1 MSRTADLIM
10 STRTVYSLIGVC
22 LAGTFLFDCLTPLGY
37 QEFLLYALP
46 ILLTLWLE
54 QAWSAY
60 VVAGLATLLVY
71 AGWGASP
78 AGIPAEVALLNRTL
92 SAALFWVVAELVI
105 RSRGAI
111 LDRGA
116 RQLAALVNS
125 SVDAIIS
132 QDLTGTV
139 MTWNAAAERMF
150 GYGATDMVGRSLQ
163 VLIPAHRIQQDIAT
177 YACIRRGLAVAR
189 LETVWTHRDGHSMEL
204 SLSLSPILNRSGEVI
219 GISTIAHDIVLLK
232 TTMQSLREQET
243 RLNLVV
249 SATKTGVWDWDL
261 RRSKMYYSPLW
272 KASLGYEPDE
282 LTDSP
287 SEWETR
293 LHPEDRE
300 RALALVQ
307 AFFAGEIPTYELE
320 HRLRHRDGTYRWIHT
335 DAVLIRDEQGVP
347 IRMTGSHV
355 DVTEQKQAQEALR
368 QSEERFRRYF
378 ELGLIGMAMTS
389 LDKRW
394 IDFNDQLCVML
405 GYSRDELKQ
414 LTWADLTV
422 PDDLEGNV
430 VQFQRVLAGEING
443 YSLEKRF
450 VHKSG
455 RVVHAVISSS
465 AVRNADGSV
474 DHVVALIH
482 DITAR
487 REAEASLKESEGTLQ
502 AFFESASL
510 MMGVVEVLDDDI
522 RHLSSNRATAR
533 LFGTTQEGMSGR
545 LCSELGV
552 PRELARLWLHHYH
565 LCIRE
570 QSPIRFEY
578 EHRDER
584 GGKIARRSLLATVSL
599 IGRGADGTA
608 RCSFIVDDVTE
619 WRKAEDLLREAHALL
634 ERRVAERTAE
644 LGSATVRART
654 LAQRLFDVQEAERRA
669 VAQDLHDEIGQVL
682 TALKLNL
689 QQVQRDGQGTA
700 SSLEL
705 NESIE
710 ISDQLLARVRSLALD
725 LRPSLL
731 DDLGLVSALRWYAT
745 KQAERAGWMLQLH
758 LDEAPLILTASRS
771 IACFRVVQEALTN
784 IARHAKATS
793 VSLSLAVTSEQ
804 VCVVVQ
810 DDGCGFDV
818 AAMRVRAQQGVSM
831 GLLGMEERVSLVGG
845 TMRIQSAIGQGTS
858 LVFSV
863 PLTEPQQEAL
873 SL

>member
-1 MSRTADLIM
+1 MN
-10 STRTVYSLIGVC
+10 TRSVYICIGLSLG
-22 LAGTFLFDCLTPLGY
+22 GTFLIDSLTPLGY
-37 QEFLLYALP
+37 QEFVLYALP
-46 ILLTLWLE
+46 ILLTIWLE
-54 QAWSAY
+54 KAWSAY
-60 VVAGLATLLVY
+60 VVAGAATVLVY
-71 AGWGASP
+71 AGLVLSP

-92 SAALFWVVAELVI
+92 SAVLFWIVAVLVI

-150 GYGATDMVGRSLQ
+150 GYTVADMVGRSLQ
-163 VLIPAHRIQQDIAT
+163 ALIPAHRIRQDIDTHAR
-177 YACIRRGLAVAR
+177 IGLGEAVAQY
-189 LETVWTHRDGHSMEL
+189 ETVWKHRDGRLIEL
-204 SLSLSPILNRSGEVI
+204 SLSLSPIKNQSGEVV
-219 GISTIAHDIVLLK
+219 GISTIAHDIAPLK
-232 TTMQSLREQET
+232 ATMRSLREQET

-249 SATKTGVWDWDL
+249 SATRTGVWDWDL
-261 RRSKMYYSPLW
+261 RASTMYYSPLW
-272 KASLGYEPDE
+272 KESLGYGPDE

-287 SEWETR
+287 AEWETR

-300 RALALVQ
+300 RAFALVQ
-307 AFFAGEIPTYELE
+307 AFMAGTIPAYELE
-320 HRLRHRDGTYRWIHT
+320 HRLRHRDGTYRWILT
-335 DAVLIRDEQGVP
+335 QALLIRDEQGVP

-355 DVTEQKQAQEALR
+355 DVTEQKRAQEAIR

-389 LDKRW
+389 PDKRW
-394 IDFNDQLCVML
+394 IDFNDQLCVMF
-405 GYSRDELKQ
+405 GYSREELKQ
-414 LTWADLTV
+414 LTWADVTA
-422 PDDLEGNV
+422 PEDLDVNV
-430 VQFQRVLAGEING
+430 AQFQRVFAGEING

-450 VHKSG
+450 IHKSG

-465 AVRNADGSV
+465 AVRNADGTI
-474 DHVVALIH
+474 DHFVALIH

-487 REAEASLKESEGTLQ
+487 REAEASLKQSEVTLQ

-533 LFGTTQEGMSGR
+533 FFGTTQEGMNGR

-565 LCIRE
+565 LCIKE
-570 QSPIRFEY
+570 QVPVRFEY
-578 EHRDER
+578 EHRDVR
-584 GGKIARRSLLATVSL
+584 GGKMERRSLLATVSL

-644 LGSATVRART
+644 LGNATIRART

-689 QQVQRDGQGTA
+689 QQVERDRIGGSTA
-700 SSLEL
+700 KEL
-705 NESIE
+705 SESIE
-710 ISDQLLARVRSLALD
+710 ISDQLLARVRNLALD

-731 DDLGLVSALRWYAT
+731 DDLGLVPALRWFAT
-745 KQAERAGWMLQLH
+745 RQAERAGWSLQLH
-758 LDEAPLILTASRS
+758 LDETPLKLTAPRS
-771 IACFRVVQEALTN
+771 IACFRVVQEAMTN
-784 IARHAKATS
+784 IARHARAKS
-793 VSLSLAVTSEQ
+793 VSFSLSVAPEQ
-804 VCVVVQ
+804 VRIVVQ
-810 DDGCGFDV
+810 DDGCGFDEAV
-818 AAMRVRAQQGVSM
+818 MRSRAHQGLSM
-831 GLLGMEERVSLVGG
+831 GMLGMEERVSLVGG
-845 TMRIQSAIGQGTS
+845 SMTIRSAVGQGTS

-863 PLTEPQQEAL
+863 PLVEARREAA
-873 SL
+873 SS